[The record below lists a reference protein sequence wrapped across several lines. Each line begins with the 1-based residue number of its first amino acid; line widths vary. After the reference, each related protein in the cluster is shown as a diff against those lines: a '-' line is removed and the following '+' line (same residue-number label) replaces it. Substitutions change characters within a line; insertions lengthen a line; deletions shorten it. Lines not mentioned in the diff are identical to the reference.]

1 MTASIANHDAPL
13 ILLADDECLS
23 RRILRFLLQKSSYQV
38 VEATNGVECLEYF
51 LIEKPDIVILDG
63 RMPVMD
69 GFTCCQKLRQMP
81 EGGHIPILV
90 LTGLEDEASIE
101 QAFAVGATDYIT
113 KPINPIVFT
122 HRLRQIYE
130 ASQAAKVIRES
141 EEQHRSVLN
150 SLKEVVFQTN
160 LDGKLTFLN
169 FAWADVTGFAVDE
182 SLDKRMIQFIHPD
195 DQSRYLVQILKHT
208 QRITHCCK
216 YTVRFLH
223 CDRGVSWVEVN
234 SCPMFADNGTLIG
247 FSGRLI
253 DVTDRRKKEQYR
265 LVSHTVTRLVAKLDD
280 LKVAMQRW
288 IQVICGNFN
297 WDCGVLWQANSQQT
311 ELRNSAIWCRN
322 TPELNQFTQL
332 LKQHTIQFNTE
343 IPEQV
348 WLEQLNFSWEKVLSQ
363 LNSKD
368 CQTEDFCLKSNFS
381 LSIKTGGQILGI
393 VIFFS
398 EREQL
403 IEPEFLSLMEA
414 LGSQLAQFMK
424 RKQVEETL
432 QRQHVLLQQELQR
445 ASQYVRSLL
454 PAPLVGCVNIQSQ
467 FVPSMHLGG
476 DAFDYYWLDQDHLI
490 VYLLDVA
497 GHGVKSALLSVSV
510 MNILRSR
517 SLANTDFCCP
527 KSVLSSL
534 NHFFPMSDTG
544 DDYFTIWYGVYN
556 RQSRQITYSS
566 AGHPPALLM
575 RADQDGTQ
583 IQELESDGIAIG
595 LFPEYEF
602 ENLSCLIEPE
612 SSLFL
617 FSDGAYEI
625 QQPDGL
631 LWGFQ
636 SFKELLQAYYH
647 AQISGLEYV
656 FRQVKLINL
665 DQPLEDDFSL
675 VEILL

>member
-1 MTASIANHDAPL
+1 MTASIFNHNVPL
-13 ILLADDECLS
+13 ILLADDEYLS
-23 RRILRFLLQKSSYQV
+23 RRILRLLLQKSSYQV

-51 LIEKPDIVILDG
+51 SVEKPDIVILDG
-63 RMPVMD
+63 RMPIMD
-69 GFTCCQKLRQMP
+69 GFTCCQKLRQMQ
-81 EGGHIPILV
+81 EGEHTPILV

-113 KPINPIVFT
+113 KPVNPIVFT

-130 ASQAAKVIRES
+130 ASRIAKVIRDS

-160 LDGKLTFLN
+160 LDGKITFLN
-169 FAWADVTGFAVDE
+169 FAWADVTGFAVGE
-182 SLDKRMIQFIHPD
+182 SLGKGMIQFIHPD
-195 DQSRYLVQILKHT
+195 DQSRYLVQVLKQT
-208 QRITHCCK
+208 QRIAHCGK

-223 CDRGVSWVEVN
+223 CNRGVSWVEVN
-234 SCPMFADNGTLIG
+234 SCPMFSEDGALIG

-280 LKVAMQRW
+280 LNVAMQRW

-297 WDCGVLWQANSQQT
+297 WDCGVLWQINSQQT
-311 ELRNSAIWCRN
+311 ELRSSAIWCRN
-322 TPELNQFTQL
+322 TPELNQLTQL
-332 LKQHTIQFNTE
+332 LKQYTIQLN
-343 IPEQV
+343 IGQ
-348 WLEQLNFSWEKVLSQ
+348 LEQGWLDQIDSSWQEVLSPTNFNDLQ
-363 LNSKD
+363 VEN
-368 CQTEDFCLKSNFS
+368 FGLKSSLS

-393 VIFFS
+393 AQFFS

-432 QRQHVLLQQELQR
+432 QRQHILLQEELQR

-454 PAPLVGCVNIQSQ
+454 PAPLFGRVNIQSQ

-476 DAFDYYWLDQDHLI
+476 DAFDYYWLDEDHLI
-490 VYLLDVA
+490 IYLLDVA

-517 SLANTDFCCP
+517 ALANTDFCCP

-534 NHFFPMSDTG
+534 NQFFQMSDSG

-556 RQSRQITYSS
+556 HKNRQLTYSS

-575 RADQDGTQ
+575 HTSEAENQ

-602 ENLSCLIEPE
+602 ENLIYQIEPG
-612 SSLFL
+612 SRIFL
-617 FSDGAYEI
+617 FSDGVYEI
-625 QQPDGL
+625 QKPNGV

-636 SFKELLQAYYH
+636 SFKELLKAYLH
-647 AQISGLEYV
+647 AQASGLEYV
-656 FRQVKLINL
+656 FQQVKLINP

-675 VEILL
+675 VEISI